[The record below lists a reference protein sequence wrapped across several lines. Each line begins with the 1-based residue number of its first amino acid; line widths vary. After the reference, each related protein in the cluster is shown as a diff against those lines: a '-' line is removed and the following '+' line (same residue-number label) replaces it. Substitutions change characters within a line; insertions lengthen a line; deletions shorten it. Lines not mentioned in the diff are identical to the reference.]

1 VLPGDGLNI
10 IHGDLDAFYATVE
23 QRDNP
28 VLRGKP
34 VIVGGDPDSRGV
46 VATCSYEA
54 RRYGVKS
61 AMPLAQALRLCP
73 DGVFLPVNMKL
84 YRQASRQV
92 MAIMASYS
100 PLFEPLSIDEAFLDV
115 SGCEALFGSA
125 DKIAREI
132 KQRVY
137 QENGLTISMG
147 VSYNKFLAKLATEL
161 GKPDG
166 FYVID
171 RENMFDLLTTLPV
184 SYIWGVGSKTM
195 RILEKL
201 DIRTIGDLRDTPH
214 HILEKKLGSSAALF
228 LNLAQGIDD
237 RKVEP
242 DRARKSMGKEIT
254 FDQDVND
261 PEYLGTVIL
270 DFAGQLA
277 RHLRRLNL
285 QARTVTVKVKYQNFQ
300 TITRTKALPEPTN
313 AELVFNQA
321 AQELLSRLNLT
332 NVQVRL
338 VGLSL
343 GNLCPKDAF
352 EQGLLFDQPG
362 RLENQQLEQALDQIR
377 DRFGEKIITRA
388 SLLENK

>member
-1 VLPGDGLNI
+1 MLPGDGLNI

-313 AELVFNQA
+313 AELAFNQA

-352 EQGLLFDQPG
+352 EQGLLFDQPA

>member
-1 VLPGDGLNI
+1 MLPGDGLNI

-313 AELVFNQA
+313 AELAFNQA

>member
-1 VLPGDGLNI
+1 MLPGDGLNI

-261 PEYLGTVIL
+261 PEYLGTVML

-313 AELVFNQA
+313 AELAFNQA

>member
-1 VLPGDGLNI
+1 MLPGDGLNI

-261 PEYLGTVIL
+261 PEYLGTVML

>member
-1 VLPGDGLNI
+1 MLPGDGLNI
-10 IHGDLDAFYATVE
+10 IHGDLDAFYAAVE

-34 VIVGGDPDSRGV
+34 VIVGGNPDSRGV

-201 DIRTIGDLRDTPH
+201 DIRTIGDLRDTPY

-285 QARTVTVKVKYQNFQ
+285 QARTVTVKVKYQNFR

-332 NVQVRL
+332 HVQVRL

-343 GNLCPKDAF
+343 GNLCPNDAF
-352 EQGLLFDQPG
+352 EQGLLFDQPA

>member
-1 VLPGDGLNI
+1 MLPGDGLNI